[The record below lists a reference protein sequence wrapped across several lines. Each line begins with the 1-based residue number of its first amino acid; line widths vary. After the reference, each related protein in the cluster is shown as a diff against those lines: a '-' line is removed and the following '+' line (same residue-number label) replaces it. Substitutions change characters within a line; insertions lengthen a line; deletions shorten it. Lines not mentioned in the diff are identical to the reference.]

1 MQPRDLILP
10 SGRRFSYDIPTTT
23 SQEGGSTT
31 TITLPG
37 GTTQIKITIQ
47 TGILGLQKIFLDLP
61 GLSEPWV
68 TYWQEG
74 KRLVHVK
81 PPSGNGKKLFY
92 FLNFYFVNL
101 VNVSGGTQKSGFWA
115 KAN

>member
-74 KRLVHVK
+74 KRLVHTK
-81 PPSGNGKKLFY
+81 PPSGNGKQIMCYLLINYTFCD
-92 FLNFYFVNL
+92 LVNGFVNTK
-101 VNVSGGTQKSGFWA
+101 NWDFE
-115 KAN
+115 

>member
-10 SGRRFSYDIPTTT
+10 SGRRFSYDIPTT

-31 TITLPG
+31 TISLPG

-81 PPSGNGKKLFY
+81 PPSGNGKQIMCYL
-92 FLNFYFVNL
+92 LINFTFCDLVSGFVNTK
-101 VNVSGGTQKSGFWA
+101 NWDFE
-115 KAN
+115 

>member
-74 KRLVHVK
+74 KRLVHTR
-81 PPSGNGKKLFY
+81 PPSGNGKQILCC
-92 FLNFYFVNL
+92 LLIN
-101 VNVSGGTQKSGFWA
+101 
-115 KAN
+115 